1 MRNEFKHFRHWG
13 RGFELRAR
21 ILYWDGLLSANDRV
35 LRVKIVYY
43 RPVLYTLARSYALHD
58 RILYH
63 SIKLYLHAAWTM
75 PEFVFKKILSNF

>member
-63 SIKLYLHAAWTM
+63 SIKLYLLTM
-75 PEFVFKKILSNF
+75 PEFLLKKFLSNF